1 MTVIRITGNSQFINS
16 VANVISL
23 ANTYGANA
31 TSGATCLYLY
41 NSNTSGQVLTLA
53 NSEGSFNFTI
63 SSEHCAPFLP
73 KTIPTLSP
81 VLRAESN
88 GFICATPIARV
99 PS

>member
-31 TSGATCLYLY
+31 TSGATCLYLDP
-41 NSNTSGQVLTLA
+41 NTSGQVLTLA

-63 SSEHCAPFLP
+63 PPSTVLVLAKNNSDTLACAGG
-73 KTIPTLSP
+73 
-81 VLRAESN
+81 SN